1 MLEQVSVAYRR
12 LVLCSCLEETRSFL
26 KGQMDRLY
34 DPEMSSALEEHAHCD
49 PFLPIQKHTRQCV
62 PQFTLEN

>member
-12 LVLCSCLEETRSFL
+12 LVLCCCLEETCSFL
-26 KGQMDRLY
+26 KGQMDLLY
-34 DPEMSSALEEHAHCD
+34 DPEMSSALEGHAQCD
-49 PFLPIQKHTRQCV
+49 PFLPLQNHTRQCV